1 VRIRGRLPHFGEQ
14 AVKICTHCA
23 NLKLAFHGP
32 VRYQRRMTDNT
43 IDSLARMLAE
53 AVPKGIRSVRDDLEK
68 NFRSVLHSGL
78 GRLDLVTRE
87 EFDVQQAVL
96 LRTRQKLEALEARLA
111 ALEDTAGSPTA
122 AGNTGGSKKG
132 RSGKKKT
139 RKKKKATGNKD

>member
-1 VRIRGRLPHFGEQ
+1 
-14 AVKICTHCA
+14 
-23 NLKLAFHGP
+23 
-32 VRYQRRMTDNT
+32 MTDNT